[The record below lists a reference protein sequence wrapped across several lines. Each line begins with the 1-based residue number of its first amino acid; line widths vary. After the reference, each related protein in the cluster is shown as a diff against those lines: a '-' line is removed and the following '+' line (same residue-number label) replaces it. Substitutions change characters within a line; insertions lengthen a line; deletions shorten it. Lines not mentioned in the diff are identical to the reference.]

1 MCKDADPRERR
12 LARTALLFS
21 PEQLERLRVAHVMLF
36 GLGGVGSYAAEAL
49 VRAGIG
55 AITLVDADTVQES
68 NLNRQLCALHSTL
81 GQSKAVVEQAR
92 LRDIAPDAKIEA
104 VAAFH
109 LPDSPVPIPQ
119 DVDFVADAVDTVAA
133 KLDIAQTCRERGLPL
148 IACMGMGNRF
158 DPTQIRIGDVF
169 ATRNDPLCRVMRR
182 ELRKRGIDRLRCVYS
197 EEPAFERE
205 RTEADLKTRKLAP
218 GSLPYVPSVAGLYMA
233 YDIVQSLCRGDGR

>member
-1 MCKDADPRERR
+1 MYKELDARERR
-12 LARTALLFS
+12 LARTALLLT
-21 PEQLERLRVAHVMLF
+21 PEQLERLRLAHVMLF

-55 AITLVDADTVQES
+55 TLTLVDADTVQES

-81 GQSKAVVEQAR
+81 GQSKALVEQAR
-92 LRDIAPDAKIEA
+92 LQDIAPDAKTEA
-104 VAAFH
+104 LVAFH
-109 LPDSPVPIPQ
+109 LPGSPVTIPQ

-133 KLDIAQTCRERGLPL
+133 KLDIAQTCHERGLPL
-148 IACMGMGNRF
+148 ISCMGMGNRF

-205 RTEADLKTRKLAP
+205 RTPEEAHTRKLAP
-218 GSLPYVPSVAGLYMA
+218 GSLAYVPSVAGLYMA
-233 YDIVQSLCRGDGR
+233 YEIVSTLCRGNGR